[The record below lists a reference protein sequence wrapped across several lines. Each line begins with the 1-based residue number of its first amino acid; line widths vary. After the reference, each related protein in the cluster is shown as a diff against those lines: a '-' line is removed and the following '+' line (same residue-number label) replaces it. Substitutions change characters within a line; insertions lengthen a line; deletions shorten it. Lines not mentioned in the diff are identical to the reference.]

1 MYKLKIKRM
10 HRVSITTK
18 YFNNTK
24 EVADYLADYLNI
36 NNIEQLMREQLETH
50 LKIYLSYKKD
60 N

>member
-10 HRVSITTK
+10 HQVSITTK